1 MKEAIEGSLNLDA
14 HPSTSTSIYIKVLE
28 GDGSIHSLAAGAII
42 AANAACREARISMF
56 DDVLATCVRIDKSG
70 GMSGYSGHL
79 ASSAQASLCV
89 AVQLA
94 SKRVS
99 FIDMTGQ
106 VTNADSVEEGITLAE
121 HLVENMRARVDLR

>member
-1 MKEAIEGSLNLDA
+1 LDA
-14 HPSTSTSIYIKVLE
+14 RASTSTGIYIKVLE
-28 GDGSIHSLAAGAII
+28 GDGSLHSLAAGAII

-56 DDVLATCVRIDKSG
+56 DDVLATCVRIDSSG
-70 GMSGYSGHL
+70 SMSGYSGHD
-79 ASSAQASLCV
+79 SSSSRASLCV

-106 VTNADSVEEGITLAE
+106 FTNADSVEEAITLAE
-121 HLVENMRARVDLR
+121 HLVEDMRARVDLR